1 MVLDTIMKE
10 QPEVI
15 NALYRYKNTVFKEG
29 NLTSKEKELIAIGI
43 ICVLKC
49 EECLDTHVQK
59 AFELGATKDDI
70 REAVLVAL
78 YLAGPHAV
86 VWSKKIDGYISGS
99 FSVDTPP

>member
-15 NALYRYKNTVFKEG
+15 NALYRYKNAVFKEG
-29 NLTSKEKELIAIGI
+29 HLSFKEKELIAIGI

-59 AFELGATKDDI
+59 ALELGATRDEI
-70 REAVLVAL
+70 REAVLIAL
-78 YLAGPHAV
+78 YLAGPQAV
-86 VWSKKIDGYISGS
+86 VWSKKMDQYISDDFNAG
-99 FSVDTPP
+99 TPP

>member
-15 NALYRYKNTVFKEG
+15 NALYRYKNTVFKDG
-29 NLTSKEKELIAIGI
+29 NLTFKEKELIAIGI

-59 AFELGATKDDI
+59 AMELGATRDEI
-70 REAVLVAL
+70 REAVLVAM

-86 VWSKKIDGYISGS
+86 VWSEKVDRYISDS
-99 FSVDTPP
+99 FNADSLP